1 MTQAPDA
8 GGARGSFITF
18 EGVEGAGKTTRSLA
32 LVDALAGMGFGVSHT
47 REPGGTPLAEGIRRL
62 LLDPSL
68 EVPPA
73 AELMLYLASR
83 AANVECVVRP
93 ALAAGRIVVCER
105 YSDATLAY
113 QVSGRGLDGR
123 FVEEA
128 CGFATGGLAPDLTIL
143 LDLDPES
150 GMARLGTRAGGPD
163 RIEREDLDFHRRVRN
178 GYLAMAGGNPRF
190 RVVDASLPAGRV
202 DAMILDM
209 VVESL
214 GLRNGNRAHGLPG
227 EV

>member
-1 MTQAPDA
+1 MIQASGG

-32 LVDALAGMGFGVSHT
+32 LADALAGMGRGVAHT
-47 REPGGTPLAEGIRRL
+47 REPGGPPLAEGIRRL

-68 EVPPA
+68 EVPAA

-83 AANVECVVRP
+83 AANVQCVVRP
-93 ALAAGRIVVCER
+93 ALEAGMIVVCER
-105 YSDATLAY
+105 YCDATLAY
-113 QVSGRGLDGR
+113 QVAGRGLDRR

-143 LDLDPES
+143 LDLDPEA
-150 GMARLGTRAGGPD
+150 GMARLGARAGGPD
-163 RIEREDLDFHRRVRN
+163 RIEREDLGFHRRVRD
-178 GYLAMAGGNPRF
+178 GYLAMAAGNPRF
-190 RVVDASLPAGRV
+190 RVVDASMPGDRV
-202 DAMILDM
+202 DGLILDM
-209 VVESL
+209 VTESL